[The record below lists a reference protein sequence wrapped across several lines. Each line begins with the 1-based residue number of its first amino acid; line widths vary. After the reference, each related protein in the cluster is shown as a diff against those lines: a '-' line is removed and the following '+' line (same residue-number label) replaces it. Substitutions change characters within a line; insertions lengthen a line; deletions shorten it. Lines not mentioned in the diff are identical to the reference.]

1 MTWLIWDCKHQVFTN
16 ICVLVKKHSSIPNQY
31 PRWLDSLEKLFVNFW
46 IELFRHL
53 TVSENRLPPPPLRH
67 CLKIIYE
74 YINLF
79 HEKASN
85 FLMTRKLLAFWKN
98 MSRFLL
104 KDLQILFEYDMFTPL
119 GFHSLTDYL
128 LMWSILVP
136 RIGFRTPKL
145 WIWIVIFRKMFRYK
159 CWNLDWFILEII
171 QIKTAIAVYFIGLWL
186 YAWL

>member
-53 TVSENRLPPPPLRH
+53 TVSENRLSPPLRH

-98 MSRFLL
+98 MHVKVFVERFTNSFR
-104 KDLQILFEYDMFTPL
+104 IWHV
-119 GFHSLTDYL
+119 HST
-128 LMWSILVP
+128 
-136 RIGFRTPKL
+136 
-145 WIWIVIFRKMFRYK
+145 
-159 CWNLDWFILEII
+159 WFSFPHWLSFNV
-171 QIKTAIAVYFIGLWL
+171 KYFGSKNRF
-186 YAWL
+186 

>member
-31 PRWLDSLEKLFVNFW
+31 PRWLDSWRKLFVNFW
-46 IELFRHL
+46 TELFRHL
-53 TVSENRLPPPPLRH
+53 TVSENRLSPFETLPLNYLWIH
-67 CLKIIYE
+67 QFIPWKGIEFFNDKKIIS
-74 YINLF
+74 I
-79 HEKASN
+79 
-85 FLMTRKLLAFWKN
+85 
-98 MSRFLL
+98 L
-104 KDLQILFEYDMFTPL
+104 KEHVKVFVESLQILFEYDMFTPL
-119 GFHSLTDYL
+119 GFHSHTDYI

-159 CWNLDWFILEII
+159 CWNLDFFILEII
-171 QIKTAIAVYFIGLWL
+171 QIKTAIAVYFTGPWL